1 MVLYC
6 GTSAPDQCIYM
17 SLKTFF
23 PILELLESYSK
34 DDFKK
39 DIYAGLIVG
48 IILVPQGMAYAMLA
62 GLPPIHGLYAVT
74 IPLLIYAILGT
85 SRQLAVGPV
94 AMDSILTASAIQAYA
109 VLGSHA
115 YVEAAL
121 TLALIV
127 GIIQFLMGVF
137 RMGFL
142 VNFLSQPVISG
153 FTSAA
158 ALIIMGS
165 QLNHLTGIDFT
176 QKGYFLVS
184 FLEWFQRFSET
195 NLPTF
200 LLAVGGVFLLIVF
213 KEFKIPVPGA
223 LVLVLGGI
231 LFTKWG
237 NLDAMG
243 VKILGKIPEGLPN
256 LYIPT
261 LNWTLV
267 KDLFPA
273 GLAISLVGFLE
284 SFSIAKTM
292 QRIHNNYKLRANQE
306 LIALGTVNMMA
317 AIVRAFPITGGF
329 SRTAVNHQAGA
340 KSGVASIVSSLFIMI
355 TLLFLTPYFYF
366 LPKAVLASIILF
378 AVYTLLDVKE
388 PRFLWKSNRQDFF
401 MLLATFFSTLF
412 FGIIIGIGIG
422 VLLSLSLMIFRASRP
437 HFAILGRVPDSDVF
451 RNINRFQGL
460 EVVPEILIVR
470 FDADLFFANISFFR
484 DKLTDWIVE
493 KGPKLQWLILN
504 MESVNYI
511 DSTGLQQL
519 LELVNDYKKKNLCFC
534 FTSVK
539 GPVRDL
545 LIKANVVPDIGE
557 NHFFLTVPEAQN
569 FALQNLSGFEM
580 KNPNTS
586 LTLQTNHP

>member
-1 MVLYC
+1 MVLFC
-6 GTSAPDQCIYM
+6 VSSAPDQCIYM

-23 PILELLESYSK
+23 PILELVNSYSK
-34 DDFKK
+34 EDFKR
-39 DIYAGLIVG
+39 DLYAGLIVG
-48 IILVPQGMAYAMLA
+48 IILVPQGMAYSMLT

-74 IPLLIYAILGT
+74 IPLLVYAILGT

-176 QKGYFLVS
+176 QKGHFLVS
-184 FLEWFQRFSET
+184 FSEWFQRFGET
-195 NLPTF
+195 NFPSF
-200 LLAVGGVFLLIVF
+200 FLAVGGVFILIIF
-213 KEFKIPVPGA
+213 KKFKIPVPGA

-231 LFTKWG
+231 LLTRWG

-243 VKILGKIPEGLPN
+243 VKILGKIPGGFPELYLPK
-256 LYIPT
+256 
-261 LNWTLV
+261 LNWTMFR
-267 KDLFPA
+267 DLLPA
-273 GLAISLVGFLE
+273 GFAISLVGFLE

-306 LIALGTVNMMA
+306 LVALGTVNMMA
-317 AIVRAFPITGGF
+317 ALVRAFPITGGF

-340 KSGVASIVSSLFIMI
+340 KSGVASIVSSLFIII
-355 TLLFLTPYFYF
+355 TLLFLTPYFYY
-366 LPKAVLASIILF
+366 LPKAILASIILF

-412 FGIIIGIGIG
+412 FGIILGIGIG
-422 VLLSLSLMIFRASRP
+422 VLLSLSLMIFMASRP
-437 HFAILGRVPDSDVF
+437 HFAILGRVPDS
-451 RNINRFQGL
+451 
-460 EVVPEILIVR
+460 
-470 FDADLFFANISFFR
+470 DADLFFANISFFR

-493 KGPKLQWLILN
+493 KGPNLQWLILN

-586 LTLQTNHP
+586 LTLQSNHP

>member
-1 MVLYC
+1 
-6 GTSAPDQCIYM
+6 M
-17 SLKTFF
+17 SLKIFF
-23 PILELLESYSK
+23 PIFELLDSYSK
-34 DDFKK
+34 DDFKR

-48 IILVPQGMAYAMLA
+48 IILVPQGMAYSMLA

-74 IPLLIYAILGT
+74 IPLLVYAILGT

-176 QKGYFLVS
+176 QRGHFLAV
-184 FLEWFQRFSET
+184 FLEWFQRFRET
-195 NLPTF
+195 NLPTLF
-200 LLAVGGVFLLIVF
+200 LALGGVSLLIVF
-213 KEFKIPVPGA
+213 KELKIRVPGA
-223 LVLVLGGI
+223 LVLVVLGI

-243 VKILGKIPEGLPN
+243 VKILGKIPEGLPSFH
-256 LYIPT
+256 LPT
-261 LNWTLV
+261 LNWTLF

-317 AIVRAFPITGGF
+317 ALVHAFPITGGF
-329 SRTAVNHQAGA
+329 SRTAVNNQAGA
-340 KSGVASIVSSLFIMI
+340 KSGVASIVSSLFIII
-355 TLLFLTPYFYF
+355 TLLFLTPFFYF
-366 LPKAVLASIILF
+366 LPKAILASIILF
-378 AVYTLLDVKE
+378 AVYTLLDVTE
-388 PRFLWKSNRQDFF
+388 PRFLWKSNRQDFI
-401 MLLATFFSTLF
+401 MLFVTFISTLF
-412 FGIIIGIGIG
+412 FGIILGIGIG

-437 HFAILGRVPDSDVF
+437 HFAILGKVPDSDVF

-484 DKLTDWIVE
+484 DKLTDWIVK
-493 KGPKLQWLILN
+493 KGPKLQWIILN

-511 DSTGLQQL
+511 DSTGLHQL
-519 LELVNDYKKKNLCFC
+519 LELVNDYKKNNLCFC
-534 FTSVK
+534 FASVK

-569 FALQNLSGFEM
+569 FVLQNLSGFEM